1 MHRSAR
7 SRSLIASLVLALS
20 TLVLPSCV
28 ARKDYDER
36 LGEIRDQ
43 NELIRNLQAALDEL
57 EAEKRGIERQLA
69 EAGVDSET
77 AKKLREQLETDLAAL
92 RDLQRKW
99 EGKQAVPASF
109 GEDDKGDWSVFQNQ
123 YGTGVR
129 IKDDLLFPLGSA
141 QLSDRGKEV
150 LREVA
155 ETLEMPSR
163 PERLLRVVGHT
174 DNTPIVKPDTK
185 ALYPYGNLQLSAQR
199 AVVVADFLI
208 EQCQVPRNRLGVEG
222 YGDTRP
228 LKENSTAEQKAQNRR
243 CEIFIVDP
251 ISPR

>member
-1 MHRSAR
+1 MHRTAR
-7 SRSLIASLVLALS
+7 PRSLLSSVALALAFF
-20 TLVLPSCV
+20 VLPSCV
-28 ARKDYDER
+28 SRKDYDER

-57 EAEKRGIERQLA
+57 EAEKRNIQDRLA
-69 EAGVDSET
+69 AAGVDSET
-77 AKKLREQLETDLAAL
+77 AKRLREQLERDLEAL
-92 RDLQRKW
+92 RDLQKKW
-99 EGKQAVPASF
+99 QEKQAVPASF
-109 GEDDKGDWSVFQNQ
+109 GEEDKGDWSVFANQ

-150 LREVA
+150 LREIVN
-155 ETLEMPSR
+155 TLDMEGR
-163 PERLLRVVGHT
+163 PQRVLRVVGHT

-185 ALYPYGNLQLSAQR
+185 AQYPYGNLQLSAQR

-208 EQCQVPRNRLGVEG
+208 EECKVPRARLGVEG

-228 LKENSTAEQKAQNRR
+228 LKENSSVENKASNRR
-243 CEIFIVDP
+243 CEIYIVDP
-251 ISPR
+251 TS

>member
-1 MHRSAR
+1 MHCTAR
-7 SRSLIASLVLALS
+7 SRSLLASFALAISAL
-20 TLVLPSCV
+20 LLPGCV

-57 EAEKRGIERQLA
+57 EAEKREIERQLA
-69 EAGVDSET
+69 AAGVDTES
-77 AKKLREQLETDLAAL
+77 ARKMREQLEADLAAL
-92 RDLQRKW
+92 RDLQKKW
-99 EGKQAVPASF
+99 ADKEAVPASF
-109 GEDDKGDWSVFQNQ
+109 GEEDKGDWSVFQNQ
-123 YGTGVR
+123 YGMGVR

-150 LREVA
+150 LREIA
-155 ETLEMPSR
+155 ATLDMQSR
-163 PERLLRVVGHT
+163 SERVLRVVGHT

-185 ALYPYGNLQLSAQR
+185 AQYPYGNLQLSAQR

-208 EQCQVPRNRLGVEG
+208 EECQIPRARLGVEG

-228 LKENSTAEQKAQNRR
+228 LKENSSAENKASNRR
-243 CEIFIVDP
+243 CEIYIVDP
-251 ISPR
+251 TTAR